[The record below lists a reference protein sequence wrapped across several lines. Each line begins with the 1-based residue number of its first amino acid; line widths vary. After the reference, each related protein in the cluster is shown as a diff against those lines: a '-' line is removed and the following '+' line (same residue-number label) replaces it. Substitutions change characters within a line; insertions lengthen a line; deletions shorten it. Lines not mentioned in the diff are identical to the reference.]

1 MFDHGIKTRES
12 GESRGAMLIA
22 SLIIHD
28 FRRFLQILT
37 CNMLF
42 VLKGLI
48 DSADLREAFNRMD
61 EAQDEVQD
69 VIDATNVRVDRKVTF
84 DGMCHQ

>member
-1 MFDHGIKTRES
+1 MISE
-12 GESRGAMLIA
+12 
-22 SLIIHD
+22 D
-28 FRRFLQILT
+28 FFKFWPTT
-37 CNMLF
+37 CYL
-42 VLKGLI
+42 LKGLI

-61 EAQDEVQD
+61 EAQEEVQD